1 MPFIKS
7 NKPNRLRFVSEC
19 ASMHQILVNCA
30 RNALGI
36 SISNLI
42 NLKKIIVKN
51 KLNPLIS
58 QQSTMQKKTTNKL
71 CCTKQ
76 MCRYQ
81 FFLQIKQD
89 IQQSRL
95 PVTNELA
102 EQLLAYIIQCK
113 FLMFARSVKKNKE
126 EEHKIHIRPLHLLC

>member
-7 NKPNRLRFVSEC
+7 NKPNPLRFVSEC

-58 QQSTMQKKTTNKL
+58 QQSTMQKKNNEQTVLYKTN
-71 CCTKQ
+71 
-76 MCRYQ
+76 
-81 FFLQIKQD
+81 
-89 IQQSRL
+89 
-95 PVTNELA
+95 V
-102 EQLLAYIIQCK
+102 
-113 FLMFARSVKKNKE
+113 
-126 EEHKIHIRPLHLLC
+126 